1 MVRGFFQRGLG
12 RIVRWF
18 RALPD
23 GKYPGLLHDRE
34 ILPVRSPWAWDSV
47 RLPGSPLISTVRPS
61 QSDRAFL
68 WYPPLLGQL
77 STEDWKMS
85 EWLYLWEF
93 SAGCRGGC
101 HDQAWELRRYL
112 MTLEAAAARHSRLP
126 RSLNTLLT
134 PYLVSPVQV
143 HFSRKKTAKDRR
155 YEKAVTRRNSV
166 FSCWIWI
173 FLRSV
178 QGASYAREEE
188 NGRSGPEEN
197 DDAILQDGR
206 KEEYGAHFVSTRS

>member
-1 MVRGFFQRGLG
+1 MDLGFS
-12 RIVRWF
+12 
-18 RALPD
+18 AA
-23 GKYPGLLHDRE
+23 
-34 ILPVRSPWAWDSV
+34 PWE
-47 RLPGSPLISTVRPS
+47 PLISTVRPS
-61 QSDRAFL
+61 HSDRAFL

-126 RSLNTLLT
+126 RSLNPLLT

-155 YEKAVTRRNSV
+155 YEKAATRRNSV
-166 FSCWIWI
+166 FHAGYGFS
-173 FLRSV
+173 
-178 QGASYAREEE
+178 
-188 NGRSGPEEN
+188 SGVCRG
-197 DDAILQDGR
+197 LHTHGR
-206 KEEYGAHFVSTRS
+206 KKTAEAVRKKMMTLSCKTGGRKNMELISSPPGRKRRWRLFAACAARAGTPPGRPGYLPPRAGNPCPARTQ

>member
-1 MVRGFFQRGLG
+1 MTGNSASPLAVDLGFS
-12 RIVRWF
+12 
-18 RALPD
+18 AA
-23 GKYPGLLHDRE
+23 
-34 ILPVRSPWAWDSV
+34 PWE
-47 RLPGSPLISTVRPS
+47 PLISTVRPS
-61 QSDRAFL
+61 HSDRAFL

-126 RSLNTLLT
+126 RSLNPLLT

-155 YEKAVTRRNSV
+155 YEKAATRRNSV